1 MGFSQDLEGDQ
12 AMELCVLSIVC
23 DTHPARTHLLQNA
36 VRDGLARSPED
47 AWLAISS
54 NKTSRDQCG
63 TTNPSCKLGVSN
75 PVVVLS

>member
-47 AWLAISS
+47 AWLRRNFRA
-54 NKTSRDQCG
+54 
-63 TTNPSCKLGVSN
+63 
-75 PVVVLS
+75 